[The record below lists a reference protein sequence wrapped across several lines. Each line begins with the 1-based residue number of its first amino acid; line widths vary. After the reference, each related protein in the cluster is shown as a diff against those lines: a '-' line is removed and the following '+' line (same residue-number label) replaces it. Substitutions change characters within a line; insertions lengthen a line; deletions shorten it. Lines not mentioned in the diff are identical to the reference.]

1 MTHRAAVL
9 AIVAAT
15 WALSACGVVSPEAN
29 GARAT
34 PVSAPHLLVE
44 LKTLPHGHP
53 PVPGYS
59 SPSTL
64 PEGHPPVPG
73 FHSAPGLPEG
83 HPRCPASDSLE
94 TPPPADAGM
103 HHTLQ
108 SAPDIVST

>member
-15 WALSACGVVSPEAN
+15 SALSACGVSSPDAN

-34 PVSAPHLLVE
+34 VSAPNLLVE
-44 LKTLPHGHP
+44 LQTLPHGHP

-64 PEGHPPVPG
+64 PEGHPPIPG

-83 HPRCPASDSLE
+83 HPRCPASGTME
-94 TPPPADAGM
+94 TPPADAGM
-103 HHTLQ
+103 QHTLQ
-108 SAPDIVST
+108 SPPDIVST

>member
-15 WALSACGVVSPEAN
+15 CALSACGVVSSDAN

-34 PVSAPHLLVE
+34 ISAPHLLVE
-44 LKTLPHGHP
+44 LQTLPPGHP

-59 SPSTL
+59 PPPAL

-73 FHSAPGLPEG
+73 MNSAPALPEG
-83 HPRCPASDSLE
+83 HPRCPASESLE
-94 TPPPADAGM
+94 TPPEDAGM
-103 HHTLQ
+103 RHTLL
-108 SAPDIVST
+108 SPAELIST

>member
-15 WALSACGVVSPEAN
+15 WALSACGVSSPDAS

-34 PVSAPHLLVE
+34 VSAPNLLVE
-44 LKTLPHGHP
+44 LQTLPHGHP

-59 SPSTL
+59 SPL
-64 PEGHPPVPG
+64 
-73 FHSAPGLPEG
+73 ALPEG
-83 HPRCPASDSLE
+83 HPRCPASEALE
-94 TPPPADAGM
+94 IPPADAGM

-108 SAPDIVST
+108 SAPDLVST